1 MNEDDYSELAEATIS
16 KAETRS
22 RSDSIESFYR
32 GLRTM
37 IQTIQERMECASA
50 DGVDLNEL

>member
-1 MNEDDYSELAEATIS
+1 MNEDDYEAIANTAIGEAER
-16 KAETRS
+16 ES

-32 GLRTM
+32 GLRTI
-37 IQTIQERMECASA
+37 IQTVQERMECASA